1 MGAGFAEN
9 LLTTTSS
16 PLIALLTGIL
26 ATSLVQSSS
35 TTTALT
41 VTLVASG
48 TLPVEQAVPV
58 IMGANVGTTVTN
70 TIVSMGHITRIEEFK
85 RAMAGATVHDFFNIF
100 AVLILF
106 PLEVFFGVISKPATW
121 LTSGLTDIGGAN
133 LLSPLKAVVKP
144 ITEFLVMIM
153 QEVGWLVLIV
163 GLILLFVA
171 LRYLV
176 VLLKSMMM
184 GRTEKILHKYIFGA
198 PLAAMACGVVLTV
211 LVQSSSV
218 TTSIIVPMVGAGIL
232 TVRQIFPYTLG
243 ANVGTTITA
252 LLAALALA
260 GEPSGIFGITIAFAH
275 LLFNIFGIVII
286 YGIPPL
292 REVPLKMADW
302 MGWLAGK
309 SRVYAFLYLI
319 SLFFLLPLLIEVIVR
334 FTGGHG
340 DDNHAPAF
348 SFVID
353 ADDLTTDGAAP
364 LEFTITAED
373 TDGDSIFYTLDEASV
388 AAGMQLDPQ
397 TGAFSWMP
405 DSSVAAGSMT
415 VGITATDNGDPA
427 AMSDTTITV
436 VVTGAAVEP

>member
-1 MGAGFAEN
+1 MSVESPNQPLQDAPTSTTTIIIRVVSLVAVLLLFFVSLELMSSAFKLMGSGFAEN

-35 TTTALT
+35 TTTSLT
-41 VTLVASG
+41 VALVASG

-70 TIVSMGHITRIEEFK
+70 TIVSMGHITRKEEFK

-100 AVLILF
+100 AVAILF
-106 PLEVFFGVISKPATW
+106 PLEVFFGVISKPATA
-121 LTSGLTDIGGAN
+121 LTSGLTGIGGAN

-144 ITEFLVMIM
+144 ITEFMIMIM
-153 QEVGWLVLIV
+153 QDIGWLVLIV
-163 GLILLFVA
+163 GLIFLFVA

-184 GRTEKILHKYIFGA
+184 GRTERILHKYIFGA

-218 TTSIIVPMVGAGIL
+218 TTSIIVPLVGAGIL

-260 GEPSGIFGITIAFAH
+260 GDSETGVFGITIAFAH
-275 LLFNIFGIVII
+275 LLFNIFGIAII
-286 YGIPPL
+286 YGLKPL

-309 SRVYAFLYLI
+309 NRIYAFLYLI

-334 FTGGHG
+334 VTGGH
-340 DDNHAPAF
+340 
-348 SFVID
+348 
-353 ADDLTTDGAAP
+353 
-364 LEFTITAED
+364 
-373 TDGDSIFYTLDEASV
+373 
-388 AAGMQLDPQ
+388 
-397 TGAFSWMP
+397 
-405 DSSVAAGSMT
+405 
-415 VGITATDNGDPA
+415 
-427 AMSDTTITV
+427 
-436 VVTGAAVEP
+436 